1 MYSKKNM
8 KKHFELTR
16 YLELV
21 LMVDKERKIYEET
34 YLRVHNLLIKDMEI
48 RLRMTKDIR
57 DNLEYITKLYSKGIK
72 E

>member
-8 KKHFELTR
+8 KKHFELAR

-21 LMVDKERKIYEET
+21 STVDKERKIYEET
-34 YLRVHNLLIKDMEI
+34 YLKVHNILIKDMDI